1 MNFLVKQK
9 FHWKILRPLQMYD
22 LLLPESYRKHERR
35 FLKKHPELLRRYQKT
50 LELLQVNPHHTSLR
64 LHALRGTLTGL
75 HSVSI
80 SLQYRIIL
88 ELEIKEEQILLVSVG
103 SHNEVY

>member
-50 LELLQVNPHHTSLR
+50 LELLQVNRHHPSLR

>member
-50 LELLQVNPHHTSLR
+50 LELLQVYPHHPSLR
-64 LHALRGTLTGL
+64 LHALSGTLTGL